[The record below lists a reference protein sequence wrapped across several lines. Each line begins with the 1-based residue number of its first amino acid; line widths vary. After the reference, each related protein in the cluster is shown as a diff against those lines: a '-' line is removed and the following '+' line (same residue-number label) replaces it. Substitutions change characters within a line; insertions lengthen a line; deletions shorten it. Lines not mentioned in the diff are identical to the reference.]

1 MTKRITLL
9 KPGGRAW
16 VVTETGDIPAAFQ
29 DDLRASAIKDVP
41 DESGTKRHHI
51 AVDTFAG
58 PVHVLVGHYL
68 IKTDNGQVFGMVP
81 EQFPEV
87 WKVIDEPLPGEPM

>member
-9 KPGGRAW
+9 RPGGRAW

-29 DDLRASAIKDVP
+29 DDLRAGAIKDIP

-51 AVDTFAG
+51 AVSTFAG

-87 WKVIDEPLPGEPM
+87 WEVVEELLPDNAM